1 MPQGKPYKASAI
13 VCDNMNDPED
23 LIREVMKTTGS
34 ALQIENIMMESFR
47 DLLKDQI
54 KEKMRET
61 LEKNPEIKKEIG
73 EAVETLIEARLKEA
87 YALIKLAKASSK
99 LGLEVAPSGIRDDMI
114 KSFTSLFENE
124 LMELMKRF

>member
-1 MPQGKPYKASAI
+1 
-13 VCDNMNDPED
+13 MNDPED

-47 DLLKDQI
+47 DILKDQI
-54 KEKMRET
+54 KDKMRET
-61 LEKNPEIKKEIG
+61 LEKNPQIKKEIE
-73 EAVETLIEARLKEA
+73 EAVDILIEARLKEA

-99 LGLEVAPSGIRDDMI
+99 LGLEVAPAGIREDMI

-124 LMELMKRF
+124 MMELMKRF

>member
-1 MPQGKPYKASAI
+1 
-13 VCDNMNDPED
+13 MNDPED
-23 LIREVMKTTGS
+23 LIKEIMKTTGS

-47 DLLKDQI
+47 DLLKDEI
-54 KEKMRET
+54 KNKMKET

-99 LGLEVAPSGIRDDMI
+99 LGLEAAPPKIRDEMI
-114 KSFTSLFENE
+114 QSFTSLFEKE
-124 LMELMKRF
+124 LMEIMKGF

>member
-1 MPQGKPYKASAI
+1 MGNLISHPLFY
-13 VCDNMNDPED
+13 CDNMNDPED
-23 LIREVMKTTGS
+23 LIKEMMKTTGS

-47 DLLKDQI
+47 DLLKDEI
-54 KEKMRET
+54 KNKMKET

-99 LGLEVAPSGIRDDMI
+99 LGLEAAPPKIRDEMVQ
-114 KSFTSLFENE
+114 SFTSLFEKE
-124 LMELMKRF
+124 LMELMKGF